1 MFNNIPVGSDRNPSA
16 TAFSTMYEKPLAL
29 ETNTFNLMKGFFE
42 ARGFDKLSADT
53 VAVTFIKQATR
64 DGYNPL
70 AVLDTLKTM
79 DGLKLNAA
87 VTEILNYNR
96 YKTSYLGSNKTN
108 TAFEPVARNIV
119 A

>member
-1 MFNNIPVGSDRNPSA
+1 MYNNLPTTSKSVAA
-16 TAFSTMYEKPLAL
+16 TAYSNAYQKPLEL

-42 ARGFDKLSADT
+42 AKGFDKLSAET
-53 VAVTFIKQATR
+53 IAVTFIQQAST

-70 AVLDTLKTM
+70 QVLDTIK
-79 DGLKLNAA
+79 GFSAPKLNAV

-96 YKTSYLGSNKTN
+96 YKTSYLGNSSGIKS
-108 TAFEPVARNIV
+108 FEPIARNIV